1 MSDMENSELK
11 EQSRHSFR
19 LWAEFRAF
27 MRDRFS
33 LEDDKA
39 SQDEVAANISKGTE
53 FRGVNLWVLICA
65 TMVASLGLNVNSAAV
80 IIGAMCISPI
90 MGPIMGIGFSL
101 GINDF
106 DLLKKSVR
114 NFVLMFVVAI
124 STSTLFFFISPLGNA
139 SSELLAR
146 TTPTT
151 YDVLIAFFGGMAG
164 IVAQSRQDR
173 NSTVSLY
180 GGVRSG
186 DGTVSFFL
194 RGVLPVFHQ
203 YGFYRPGYLYFY
215 PVSEVQE
222 EDVSQQIP

>member
-1 MSDMENSELK
+1 M
-11 EQSRHSFR
+11 
-19 LWAEFRAF
+19 
-27 MRDRFS
+27 
-33 LEDDKA
+33 
-39 SQDEVAANISKGTE
+39 
-53 FRGVNLWVLICA
+53 WVLICA

-173 NSTVSLY
+173 NSTVIP
-180 GGVRSG
+180 GVAIAVRRGSVWRRDSIVFSSG
-186 DGTVSFFL
+186 RFTCFSSIRFL
-194 RGVLPVFHQ
+194 SPWLLIFLP
-203 YGFYRPGYLYFY
+203 GF
-215 PVSEVQE
+215 
-222 EDVSQQIP
+222 